1 MIDWTL
7 TNASIQ
13 VQPCDRLVGRG
24 GLELGDGLGALGDSV
39 FAELAREHE
48 ADRSLDLAGRERLL
62 LGVAAELGGL
72 ERDALEDIINER
84 VHDAHALLG
93 DARVGVDLLEDPV
106 DVGRVAFRLFTG
118 LLALAGLLRRLGGL
132 LRGGLGHR
140 ECACLRGAPG
150 LGNVVYKSLFKSL
163 LSREQQKRP
172 ISRARAPF
180 FRRVRA

>member
-1 MIDWTL
+1 MEKPGRVIDWTL
-7 TNASIQ
+7 TCASTQ
-13 VQPCDRLVGRG
+13 VQPCDHLVGRG
-24 GLELGDGLGALGDSV
+24 RLEFRDGLGALGDSV

-48 ADRSLDLAGRERLL
+48 PDRSLDLAGRERLL

-72 ERDALEDIINER
+72 ERDALENIINER

-140 ECACLRGAPG
+140 DVRVCVGRPG
-150 LGNVVYKSLFKSL
+150 SETSSISLF
-163 LSREQQKRP
+163 
-172 ISRARAPF
+172 
-180 FRRVRA
+180 